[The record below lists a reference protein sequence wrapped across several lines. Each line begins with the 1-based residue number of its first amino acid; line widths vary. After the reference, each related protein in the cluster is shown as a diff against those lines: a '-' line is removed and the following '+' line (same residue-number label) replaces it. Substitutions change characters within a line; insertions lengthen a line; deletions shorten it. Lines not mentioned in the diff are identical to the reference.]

1 MIRNLEEYAPENMIR
16 KEKIISEEYETYRK
30 FYQNIL
36 SGTATENLVL
46 KIKTGVQWEY
56 RKIHIEVIS
65 QEHMIGFLEDCTEQ
79 IIQNQRI
86 KEISIKV
93 QNDSLT
99 GLYSRDYFVQEA
111 EKIMQKSLTEK
122 TGKYCALFLLDLDY
136 FKKANDTLGHMTGD
150 RILAETGKKLK
161 AVLRKSDLIGRLGG
175 DEFVVFIENAEDIS
189 AVKKCAEKINETLRA
204 TYGKEKKVTI
214 SASVGVAVWTGE
226 KNFAELYKIADT
238 ALYRVKERG
247 RDGYYILC
255 GNTEQ

>member
-1 MIRNLEEYAPENMIR
+1 
-16 KEKIISEEYETYRK
+16 
-30 FYQNIL
+30 
-36 SGTATENLVL
+36 
-46 KIKTGVQWEY
+46 
-56 RKIHIEVIS
+56 
-65 QEHMIGFLEDCTEQ
+65 MIGFLEDCTEQ

-122 TGKYCALFLLDLDY
+122 TGKHCALFLLDLDY

-189 AVKKCAEKINETLRA
+189 DVKKCAEKINETLRD

-255 GNTEQ
+255 GNIEQ

>member
-1 MIRNLEEYAPENMIR
+1 
-16 KEKIISEEYETYRK
+16 
-30 FYQNIL
+30 
-36 SGTATENLVL
+36 
-46 KIKTGVQWEY
+46 
-56 RKIHIEVIS
+56 
-65 QEHMIGFLEDCTEQ
+65 
-79 IIQNQRI
+79 
-86 KEISIKV
+86 
-93 QNDSLT
+93 
-99 GLYSRDYFVQEA
+99 
-111 EKIMQKSLTEK
+111 MQKSLTEK